1 MREGEVGHGIFQRI
15 NHKKGSNT
23 RKKDEYNY
31 VLRSMGSTQRKY
43 TTQVHNASTQRKQQV
58 SYGVNDLVVGH
69 MHVDHSEIFGQPM
82 ANKNNAVVD
91 QPS

>member
-1 MREGEVGHGIFQRI
+1 M
-15 NHKKGSNT
+15 
-23 RKKDEYNY
+23 
-31 VLRSMGSTQRKY
+31 LRSMGSTQRKY
-43 TTQVHNASTQRKQQV
+43 TTKVHNTSTQHKYTTKVHNASTQCKQQV